1 MKWDET
7 RKQTC
12 IIIRKD
18 REYLVGAVL
27 HSRELRWSYSSF
39 DAWRTRDRE
48 AARRVAGVSGG
59 EMVLFNPII
68 GKIKELSA

>member
-48 AARRVAGVSGG
+48 AARRVARVVGG
-59 EMVLFNPII
+59 MLVLFNPII
-68 GKIKELSA
+68 GKTGEMKQ